1 MSSGQTHTSTGLQQ
15 LKEGRLMKHMAE
27 RELFSVDYD
36 VPPDRLWDALK
47 RSLRTMDAKEVLDDE
62 RSARFATGVTTFS
75 WGQHNV
81 ARVEHEDGRSR
92 LDDHGRPKAS
102 ILTSNLGE
110 RMHARRVRTRLT
122 GDIESELSAKA
133 AF

>member
-1 MSSGQTHTSTGLQQ
+1 MN
-15 LKEGRLMKHMAE
+15 RMAE
-27 RELFSVDYD
+27 RELFSRSYD
-36 VPPDRLWDALK
+36 VDAETLWAALK
-47 RSLRTMDAKEVLDDE
+47 RALRTMDLKEVDDAE
-62 RSARFATGVTTFS
+62 RSARFSTGVTTFS

-81 ARVEHEDGRSR
+81 ARVEGEDGRSR
-92 LDDHGRPKAS
+92 LVVHGRPKAS

-110 RMHARRVRTRLT
+110 RMHARWVRKHLT